1 MEAFP
6 QMTTPYTAR
15 SNITEL
21 HDMIDKHV
29 PIREAALQE
38 HYMKADETR
47 ALLKA
52 LGCWPTRPGRA
63 VEPRGKK
70 PKVGKLAS
78 EIGRDAYHWAQANGA
93 TYTEAAERFKVDA
106 NVIHSYR
113 QYRKL
118 PKLKR

>member
-1 MEAFP
+1 
-6 QMTTPYTAR
+6 MTTPYNSR
-15 SNITEL
+15 SSGISEL
-21 HDMIDKHV
+21 HDLIDKHV
-29 PIREAALQE
+29 PMPEAALQE
-38 HYMKADETR
+38 HYQKAAETR

-52 LGCWPTRPGRA
+52 MGCWPAPSRKPP
-63 VEPRGKK
+63 EIRGKK
-70 PKVGKLAS
+70 PKNGKLAS
-78 EIGRDAYHWAQANGA
+78 EIGREAYHWAHKNGA

>member
-1 MEAFP
+1 
-6 QMTTPYTAR
+6 MTTPYNSHSSAI
-15 SNITEL
+15 SAMHNL
-21 HDMIDKHV
+21 IDKHI

-52 LGCWPTRPGRA
+52 LGCWPTSTRKPP
-63 VEPRGKK
+63 EIRGKK
-70 PKVGKLAS
+70 PKAGKLAS

-93 TYTEAAERFKVDA
+93 TYTEAAERFRIDA

-118 PKLKR
+118 PKLKSK